1 MQILHGDGAWYSS
14 KVERSD
20 GEVAVTITLVMAL
33 LVGAAGVL
41 WLGRK
46 TIARVLATGC
56 RLDLQPAGTSSFAD
70 P

>member
-1 MQILHGDGAWYSS
+1 MKILHGDGAWYSS

-20 GEVAVTITLVMAL
+20 GEVTNTHVMAL

-46 TIARVLATGC
+46 NNREGVGDRLPARSPTRRYVIV
-56 RLDLQPAGTSSFAD
+56 R
-70 P
+70 